1 VIAIVSPGDN
11 LPRMTTKPE
20 KPPVDPELRR
30 RVQELIAF
38 KGGGYNEESVT
49 DIIENALK
57 LLTDVKDTGDVR
69 VIQTAVRELRYAY
82 RLFAPYSHSRKV
94 TMFGSA
100 RTAPTKQE
108 YQHALEFG
116 RKMAAAGFM
125 VITGAGPGI
134 MQAGH
139 EGAGPEN
146 SFGVNIRLPWEQAA
160 NPVIREDKK
169 LVTFKYFFTRKL
181 IFIRHSD
188 AIALFPGG
196 FGTMDEGYE
205 ALTLMQTGKSQ
216 LMPLVLIDRP
226 GGTYWK
232 TWDKHVREH
241 LLRDQLI
248 SPDDL
253 NLYRITDDTDEAVRL
268 ITRFYRNFHS
278 SRFVKDL
285 FVIRLKHAP
294 TDTAL
299 EAMNEDFADIIVGS
313 PIRRIEA
320 TPEEQEDTDHL
331 ELPRIAFGFNRRDY
345 GRLRQLVDVL
355 NGL

>member
-1 VIAIVSPGDN
+1 MIKTI
-11 LPRMTTKPE
+11 E
-20 KPPVDPELRR
+20 KPPVDLELKRR
-30 RVQELIAF
+30 IQELIEY
-38 KGGGYNEESVT
+38 KGGGFNQENVA

-57 LLTDVKDTGDVR
+57 LLSDVKDTGDVK
-69 VIQTAVRELRYAY
+69 VIQTALRELRYAF
-82 RLFAPYSHSRKV
+82 RLFAPYAQTRKI
-94 TMFGSA
+94 TIFGSA
-100 RTAPTKQE
+100 RTQPARME
-108 YQHALEFG
+108 YQQALEFA
-116 RKMAAAGFM
+116 RKITEAGFM
-125 VITGAGPGI
+125 VITGAGGGI

-139 EGAGPEN
+139 EGAGPEK
-146 SFGVNIRLPWEQAA
+146 SFGANIRLPWEQSA

-169 LVTFKYFFTRKL
+169 LITFKYFFTRKL

-216 LMPLVLIDRP
+216 LMPLILIDRP

-253 NLYRITDDTDEAVRL
+253 YLYQITDDTDQAVKM

-278 SRFVKDL
+278 TRFVQDL

-294 TDTAL
+294 TESAIL
-299 EAMNEDFADIIVGS
+299 AMNEDFADIIIGA
-313 PIRRIEA
+313 PIRRIDP
-320 TPEEQEDTDHL
+320 TPDELEDEDTVD
-331 ELPRIAFGFNRRDY
+331 LPRIGFGFNRRDY
-345 GRLRQLVDVL
+345 GRLRQLMDVL
-355 NGL
+355 NSL

>member
-1 VIAIVSPGDN
+1 MN
-11 LPRMTTKPE
+11 QKPE
-20 KPPVDPELRR
+20 KTPVDPELHR

-38 KGGGYNEESVT
+38 KGGGYNEEAVA

-57 LLTDVKDTGDVR
+57 ILTDVKGTGDVR

-82 RLFAPYSHSRKV
+82 RLFAPYAQTRKV
-94 TMFGSA
+94 TIFGSA
-100 RTAPTKQE
+100 RTAPNKQE
-108 YQHALEFG
+108 YQQAVEFG
-116 RKMAAAGFM
+116 QKIVKAGFM

-146 SFGVNIRLPWEQAA
+146 SFGVNIRLPWEQSA

-169 LVTFKYFFTRKL
+169 LVTFKYFFTRKH

-188 AIALFPGG
+188 AIVLFPGG

-205 ALTLMQTGKSQ
+205 AITLMQTGKSQ
-216 LMPLVLIDRP
+216 LMPLVLVDKP

-232 TWDKHVREH
+232 TWDKQVREH

-253 NLYRITDDTDEAVRL
+253 NLYRITDSADEAVKI

-278 SRFVKDL
+278 TRFVKDL
-285 FVIRLKHAP
+285 FIVRLHHAP
-294 TDTAL
+294 TETAL
-299 EAMNEDFADIIVGS
+299 EAMNEDFADIIIGP
-313 PIRRIEA
+313 PIQRIEP
-320 TPEEQEDTDHL
+320 TPEEREDNDQL
-331 ELPRIAFGFNRRDY
+331 GLQRIAFGFNRRDY
-345 GRLRQLVDVL
+345 GRLRQLIDAL
-355 NGL
+355 NNL

>member
-1 VIAIVSPGDN
+1 MRKAD
-11 LPRMTTKPE
+11 
-20 KPPVDPELRR
+20 KPPADPELKRR
-30 RVQELIAF
+30 IQALIDY
-38 KGGGYNEESVT
+38 KGGGANEESVA
-49 DIIENALK
+49 DIIETALK
-57 LLTDVKDTGDVR
+57 LLKDVQDSGDVR
-69 VIQTAVRELRYAY
+69 VIQTALRELRFAFK
-82 RLFAPYSHSRKV
+82 LFAPYSHVRKV

-100 RTAPTKQE
+100 RTQPTRQE
-108 YQHALEFG
+108 YQQGVEFG
-116 RKMAAAGFM
+116 RKIAEAGFM

-139 EGAGPEN
+139 EGAGPEK
-146 SFGVNIRLPWEQAA
+146 SFGVNIRLPWEQSA

-232 TWDKHVREH
+232 TWDKHMREH
-241 LLRDQLI
+241 LLRDELI
-248 SPDDL
+248 SADDL
-253 NLYRITDDTDEAVRL
+253 CLYQITDNTDQAVKI

-278 SRFVKDL
+278 SRFVKEL

-294 TDTAL
+294 SDSAL
-299 EAMNEDFADIIVGS
+299 EAMTEDFADINTGP
-313 PIRRIEA
+313 PIKRIKP
-320 TPEEQEDTDHL
+320 TPEEVENGDHVD
-331 ELPRIAFGFNRRDY
+331 LPRIAFKFNRKDY
-345 GRLRQLVDVL
+345 GRLRQMIDVL
-355 NGL
+355 NSL

>member
-1 VIAIVSPGDN
+1 
-11 LPRMTTKPE
+11 MTNKPE
-20 KPPVDPELRR
+20 RPPINPELKRR
-30 RVQELIAF
+30 IEELIKF
-38 KGGGYNEESVT
+38 KGGGYNEEAVA

-57 LLTDVKDTGDVR
+57 ILTDVQDTGDVR

-82 RLFAPYSHSRKV
+82 RLFAPYANKRKV
-94 TMFGSA
+94 TIFGSA
-100 RTAPTKQE
+100 RTAPTKLE
-108 YQHALEFG
+108 YQQAVEVG
-116 RKMAAAGFM
+116 KKIVEAGFM

-146 SFGVNIRLPWEQAA
+146 SFGVNIRLPWEQTA

-188 AIALFPGG
+188 AIILFPGG

-216 LMPLVLIDRP
+216 LMPLVLVDRP

-253 NLYRITDDTDEAVRL
+253 NLYHITDDAAEAVK
-268 ITRFYRNFHS
+268 IVTRFYRNFHS
-278 SRFVKDL
+278 SRFVKDV

-294 TDTAL
+294 PETAIA
-299 EAMNEDFADIIVGS
+299 AMNEDFADIITGQ
-313 PIRRIEA
+313 PIKRIEP
-320 TPEEQEDTDHL
+320 TTEEKEDTDYI
-331 ELPRIAFGFNRRDY
+331 EMPRIAFGFNRRDY
-345 GRLRQLVDVL
+345 GRLRQLIDVL

>member
-1 VIAIVSPGDN
+1 MKKAERPQANSRLKRQI
-11 LPRMTTKPE
+11 
-20 KPPVDPELRR
+20 
-30 RVQELIAF
+30 QELIASR
-38 KGGGYNEESVT
+38 GGGHNEESVAS
-49 DIIENALK
+49 IIENALK
-57 LLTDVKDTGDVR
+57 LLKDVEDSGDVR
-69 VIQTAVRELRYAY
+69 VIQTALRELRYAFK
-82 RLFAPYSHSRKV
+82 LFAPYAHVRKV
-94 TMFGSA
+94 AMFGSA
-100 RTAPTKQE
+100 RTQPARQE
-108 YQHALEFG
+108 YQQAFEFG
-116 RKMAAAGFM
+116 RKVAAAGFM

-139 EGAGPEN
+139 EGAGPEM
-146 SFGVNIRLPWEQAA
+146 SFGASIRLPWEQSA

-169 LVTFKYFFTRKL
+169 LVMFKYFFTRKL

-232 TWDKHVREH
+232 TWDKQVREH
-241 LLRDQLI
+241 LLRDELI

-253 NLYRITDDTDEAVRL
+253 NLYQITDDTDQAVKI

-278 SRFVKDL
+278 TRFVKDL
-285 FVIRLKHAP
+285 FVIRLQHAP
-294 TDTAL
+294 SDSAL
-299 EAMNEDFADIIVGS
+299 EAMNEDFADINTGP
-313 PIRRIEA
+313 PIRRIEPM
-320 TPEEQEDTDHL
+320 PEEREDNEHL
-331 ELPRIAFGFNRRDY
+331 ELPRIAFKFNRRDY

-355 NGL
+355 NQV

>member
-1 VIAIVSPGDN
+1 VRDCVPP
-11 LPRMTTKPE
+11 LTHYPRRNDKDRQAAA
-20 KPPVDPELRR
+20 DPELKRR
-30 RVQELIAF
+30 IQELIDY
-38 KGGGYNEESVT
+38 KGGGFNQESVA
-49 DIIENALK
+49 DIIDNALK
-57 LLTDVKDTGDVR
+57 LLKDVQDSGDVR
-69 VIQTAVRELRYAY
+69 VIQTALRELRFAFK
-82 RLFAPYSHSRKV
+82 LFAPYAHVRKV

-100 RTAPTKQE
+100 RTAPTRPE
-108 YQHALEFG
+108 YQQAVDFG
-116 RKMAAAGFM
+116 RKIAEAGFM

-139 EGAGPEN
+139 EGAGPEK
-146 SFGVNIRLPWEQAA
+146 SFGVNIRLPWEQSA

-188 AIALFPGG
+188 ALALFPGG

-226 GGTYWK
+226 GGTFWK

-241 LLRDQLI
+241 LLRDELI

-253 NLYRITDDTDEAVRL
+253 CLYQITDDTDQAVKI

-294 TDTAL
+294 SDSAL
-299 EAMNEDFADIIVGS
+299 EAMNEDFADINTGPLS
-313 PIRRIEA
+313 SASSRR
-320 TPEEQEDTDHL
+320 
-331 ELPRIAFGFNRRDY
+331 RRN
-345 GRLRQLVDVL
+345 GGQRPCGPAAHRLQLQPQ
-355 NGL
+355 GLWPAAPDD

>member
-1 VIAIVSPGDN
+1 
-11 LPRMTTKPE
+11 MQKQE
-20 KPPVDPELRR
+20 KPPVDPELKRR
-30 RVQELIAF
+30 IQELIAF
-38 KGGGYNEESVT
+38 KGGGYNEEAVA

-57 LLTDVKDTGDVR
+57 ILADVKDTGDVR

-82 RLFAPYSHSRKV
+82 RLFAPYAKTRKV
-94 TMFGSA
+94 TIFGSA
-100 RTAPTKQE
+100 RTGSTKME
-108 YQHALEFG
+108 YQQAVEFG
-116 RKMAAAGFM
+116 QKIVKSGFM

-146 SFGVNIRLPWEQAA
+146 SFGVNIRLPWEQTA

-188 AIALFPGG
+188 AIVLFPGG

-216 LMPLVLIDRP
+216 LMPLVLVDKP

-241 LLRDQLI
+241 LLRDALI

-253 NLYRITDDTDEAVRL
+253 NLYRITDNADEAVR
-268 ITRFYRNFHS
+268 IVTRFYRNFHS
-278 SRFVKDL
+278 TRFVKDL
-285 FVIRLKHAP
+285 FIIRLNHAP
-294 TDTAL
+294 TESAI
-299 EAMNEDFADIIVGS
+299 EAMNEDFADLITDS
-313 PIRRIEA
+313 PIKRIEPTA
-320 TPEEQEDTDHL
+320 EEREDNDHL
-331 ELPRIAFGFNRRDY
+331 DLQRIAFGFNRRDY

-355 NGL
+355 NSQ